1 MMKNGRLKTI
11 GGIVLLMAVLQALL
25 YGIQRLIFLFIERTG
40 FSDHMAT
47 MAGMALLTVVY
58 LLVFRMRR
66 VELSVFPKKFGTGYI
81 IATAVTVV
89 LLVVN
94 PMNFTGGA
102 EAILMLVFASIVT
115 PIFEE
120 LIFRGYIW
128 NKLNTVFSKEWQTY
142 LVSTVSFGLWHL
154 GYISSIAFR
163 VHSGLAN
170 AMMWKVI
177 VGLCFGV
184 VLGAVRS
191 KTKNCY
197 STILLHGVMNLFGK

>member
-1 MMKNGRLKTI
+1 
-11 GGIVLLMAVLQALL
+11 
-25 YGIQRLIFLFIERTG
+25 
-40 FSDHMAT
+40 MAT
-47 MAGMALLTVVY
+47 IAGMALLTVLY
-58 LLVFRMRR
+58 LLLFKMRS

-81 IATAVTVV
+81 IATAVTVI
-89 LLVVN
+89 LMIAN
-94 PMNFTGGA
+94 PLNYTGGA
-102 EAILMLVFASIVT
+102 EAIWMLIFSGIVT
-115 PIFEE
+115 PIYEE

-142 LVSTVSFGLWHL
+142 LVSTVLFGLWHL

-163 VHSGLAN
+163 VDSGLAN

-184 VLGAVRS
+184 VLGAVRL

>member
-1 MMKNGRLKTI
+1 MKTGHVKTI
-11 GGIVLLMAVLQALL
+11 GFILLLMVVLQALL
-25 YGIQRLIFLFIERTG
+25 YGIQRLIFLFVERTD
-40 FSDHMAT
+40 FFDHMAT
-47 MAGMALLTVVY
+47 MAGMVVLTIFYV
-58 LLVFRMRR
+58 LVFKMRGI
-66 VELSVFPKKFGTGYI
+66 ELSVFPKKFGTGYI
-81 IATAVTVV
+81 IVTAATIV

-94 PMNFTGGA
+94 PANYFGGA
-102 EAILMLVFASIVT
+102 EAIWMNVFASIVT

-128 NKLNTVFSKEWQTY
+128 NKLNTIFSKEWKTY
-142 LVSTVSFGLWHL
+142 LVSIVLFGFWHL

-163 VHSGLAN
+163 VETGLAN

-184 VLGAVRS
+184 VLGAVRL

-197 STILLHGVMNLFGK
+197 STILLHGVMNLFGR

>member
-1 MMKNGRLKTI
+1 MKTGHVKTI
-11 GGIVLLMAVLQALL
+11 GFILLLMVVLQALL
-25 YGIQRLIFLFIERTG
+25 YGIQRLIFLFVERTD

-47 MAGMALLTVVY
+47 MAGMVVLTIFYV
-58 LLVFRMRR
+58 LVFKMRGI
-66 VELSVFPKKFGTGYI
+66 ELSVFPKKFGTGYI
-81 IATAVTVV
+81 IVTAATIV

-94 PMNFTGGA
+94 PANYFGGA
-102 EAILMLVFASIVT
+102 EAIWMNVFASIVT

-128 NKLNTVFSKEWQTY
+128 NKLNTIFSKEWKTY
-142 LVSTVSFGLWHL
+142 LVSIVLFGFWHL

-163 VHSGLAN
+163 VETGLAN

-184 VLGAVRS
+184 VLGDVRL

-197 STILLHGVMNLFGK
+197 STILLHGVMNLFGR

>member
-1 MMKNGRLKTI
+1 MKTGHLKTF
-11 GGIVLLMAVLQALL
+11 GGIFLLMVVLQVLLF
-25 YGIQRLIFLFIERTG
+25 GIQRLIFLSVERTD

-58 LLVFRMRR
+58 VLVFRMRH

-81 IATAVTVV
+81 VATAVTVV

-94 PMNFTGGA
+94 PVNYYGGA
-102 EAILMLVFASIVT
+102 EAVWTNVFASIVT
-115 PIFEE
+115 PVFEE

-128 NKLNTVFSKEWQTY
+128 NKLNTVFTKEWKTY
-142 LVSTVSFGLWHL
+142 AVSTVLFGIWHL

-163 VHSGLAN
+163 VETGLAE
-170 AMMWKVI
+170 AMMWKVL

-184 VLGAVRS
+184 VLGFVRL